1 MPDINVVRHGGR
13 LLALA
18 ESTCPYCLSPALETL
33 GRETFNG
40 MLPAGIIA
48 HPKVDP
54 RTGEMLVFC
63 YLLEAPYLTWAMIR
77 KDGVVTRRP
86 TR

>member
-1 MPDINVVRHGGR
+1 
-13 LLALA
+13 
-18 ESTCPYCLSPALETL
+18 
-33 GRETFNG
+33 

-63 YLLEAPYLTWAMIR
+63 YLLEAPYLTWATPGR
-77 KDGVVTRRP
+77 TAWSPAGRP
-86 TR
+86 R